1 MVCSAFE
8 ELLEREVKE
17 MVKGEGLSLKVGLG
31 GVAGN
36 LEAIKR
42 LLGNPVLF

>member
-1 MVCSAFE
+1 MGCSTFE

-36 LEAIKR
+36 LEGVER
-42 LLGNPVLF
+42 LVGNPLLF